1 MAVELSRLVSSG
13 DTSNKRSVCEP
24 VCIGKPGFEKEQNL
38 GGQDTD
44 TGQREGGHWPD
55 GGQNAGGQGFHGGFY
70 VRLAVTNLR
79 KNGKAYLPYLLT
91 CIITV
96 LMFYVLSAIAKN
108 DGLNELRGVESMRS
122 VMRAVLAVVG
132 IFATIFLLYTNNILI
147 KQRKKELGLYH
158 VLGLDKGNLARMLLW
173 ESVIT
178 TVASLVAGILGGILL
193 GKLLFLILLKLM
205 RFSVP
210 LAFSIEMEA
219 VKESVLVFGA
229 IFLVS
234 FLRNVWQ
241 IGRTNPVDLLH
252 GSQEGEREPKTKIL
266 PTIIGVAALAVG
278 YYIAQA
284 TDDPLSAVINIF
296 VAVVL
301 VIIATY
307 TLFMAGSIAF
317 LKFLK
322 RRKNYY
328 YQTRHFTNVSGMLY
342 RMKQNAVGMA
352 NICIMSCAVLSLIS
366 VTLSLYLGAE
376 DMLRTRYP
384 RECLANV
391 YQVGTER
398 VEKENQIVEEE
409 TDRAGVRIENRVSAH
424 LGTFTTLWD
433 GERMSFV
440 DEDAAT
446 IALDQL
452 YGIYVIPLEDYNR
465 MEKKNVSLKN
475 GEALFYM
482 PDKTFGK
489 DTFWIGETEVRV
501 KEELHSLAAEELST
515 SAVTKVIWLVVDGVE
530 TVEELVGQ
538 YSAIGRDGFF
548 YMDGFDIE
556 GGEEARAKAWQ
567 SINARMQ
574 EEMGDAAV
582 FWREERR
589 ESYYMSNGGYLF
601 IGMFAGALFLVG
613 MILIIYYKQI
623 SEGHDDRERF
633 QIMKK
638 VGMSQKEIRATI
650 RSQVLMVFFLPLAT
664 AVLHIAFAFHIFST
678 VLRAFGLSNT
688 MLEVSCTAGTI
699 GVFAAFYVAVF
710 FLTSREYYRIV
721 R

>member
-1 MAVELSRLVSSG
+1 MEFDKKV
-13 DTSNKRSVCEP
+13 
-24 VCIGKPGFEKEQNL
+24 
-38 GGQDTD
+38 
-44 TGQREGGHWPD
+44 
-55 GGQNAGGQGFHGGFY
+55 HGGFY

-79 KNGKAYLPYLLT
+79 KNQKAYLPYLLT

-108 DGLNELRGVESMRS
+108 DGLNEMRGVEAMRS
-122 VMRAVLAVVG
+122 VMRAVLSVVG
-132 IFATIFLLYTNNILI
+132 IFATIFLLYTDNILI

-158 VLGLDKGNLARMLLW
+158 VLGLDKRNLARMLLW

-178 TVASLVAGILGGILL
+178 TVASLAAGVLGGILL
-193 GKLLFLILLKLM
+193 GKLLFLSLLKLM

-210 LAFSIEMEA
+210 LTFSIEVGA

-229 IFLVS
+229 IFLIS
-234 FLRNVWQ
+234 FLWNVWQ
-241 IGRTNPVDLLH
+241 IGKTNPIDLLH

-266 PTIIGVAALAVG
+266 PTMVGVAALAVG
-278 YYIAQA
+278 YYIAQT
-284 TDDPLSAVINIF
+284 TDDPLSAVLNIF

-301 VIIATY
+301 VIVATY

-384 RECLANV
+384 RECVGNV
-391 YQVGTER
+391 YQAGAGR
-398 VEKENQIVEEE
+398 VEKERQIVEEE
-409 TDRAGVRIENRVSAH
+409 TSRAGVKVQNRVSSY

-440 DEDAAT
+440 DEDATAVT
-446 IALDQL
+446 LDRL
-452 YGIYVIPLEDYNR
+452 YGIYVIPVEDYNR
-465 MEKKNVSLKN
+465 AENKNVSLEN

-482 PDKTFGK
+482 PDGRFGK
-489 DTFWIGETEVRV
+489 DTFWIGEAEVKV
-501 KEELHSLAAEELST
+501 KEELTSLALEELST
-515 SAVTKVIWLVVDGVE
+515 SAVTKVIWLVVDDVE
-530 TVEELVGQ
+530 TVEELVEQ
-538 YSAIGRDGFF
+538 YSAIGRDGFL
-548 YMDGFDIE
+548 YMDAFDIE
-556 GGEEARAKAWQ
+556 GGETARDDAWK
-567 SINARMQ
+567 SINSRMQ
-574 EEMGDAAV
+574 EEMGDTTF
-582 FWREERR
+582 FWRDERR

-623 SEGHDDRERF
+623 SEGYDDRERF

-638 VGMSQKEIRATI
+638 VGVSQKEVRATI
-650 RSQVLMVFFLPLAT
+650 RSQVLMVFFLPLVT
-664 AVLHIAFAFHIFST
+664 AVLHIVFAFHIFST

-688 MLEVSCTAGTI
+688 MLEISCTAGTI
-699 GVFAAFYVAVF
+699 GVFAVFYVAVF

>member
-1 MAVELSRLVSSG
+1 MIAACKRGRIDLILTKSLSRFARNTVDSLEMVRMLRANGIGVIFEKENINTLTESSEFLITLFSG

-322 RRKNYY
+322 RR
-328 YQTRHFTNVSGMLY
+328 
-342 RMKQNAVGMA
+342 
-352 NICIMSCAVLSLIS
+352 
-366 VTLSLYLGAE
+366 
-376 DMLRTRYP
+376 
-384 RECLANV
+384 
-391 YQVGTER
+391 
-398 VEKENQIVEEE
+398 
-409 TDRAGVRIENRVSAH
+409 
-424 LGTFTTLWD
+424 
-433 GERMSFV
+433 
-440 DEDAAT
+440 
-446 IALDQL
+446 
-452 YGIYVIPLEDYNR
+452 
-465 MEKKNVSLKN
+465 
-475 GEALFYM
+475 
-482 PDKTFGK
+482 
-489 DTFWIGETEVRV
+489 
-501 KEELHSLAAEELST
+501 
-515 SAVTKVIWLVVDGVE
+515 
-530 TVEELVGQ
+530 
-538 YSAIGRDGFF
+538 
-548 YMDGFDIE
+548 
-556 GGEEARAKAWQ
+556 
-567 SINARMQ
+567 
-574 EEMGDAAV
+574 
-582 FWREERR
+582 
-589 ESYYMSNGGYLF
+589 
-601 IGMFAGALFLVG
+601 
-613 MILIIYYKQI
+613 
-623 SEGHDDRERF
+623 
-633 QIMKK
+633 
-638 VGMSQKEIRATI
+638 
-650 RSQVLMVFFLPLAT
+650 
-664 AVLHIAFAFHIFST
+664 
-678 VLRAFGLSNT
+678 
-688 MLEVSCTAGTI
+688 
-699 GVFAAFYVAVF
+699 
-710 FLTSREYYRIV
+710 
-721 R
+721 